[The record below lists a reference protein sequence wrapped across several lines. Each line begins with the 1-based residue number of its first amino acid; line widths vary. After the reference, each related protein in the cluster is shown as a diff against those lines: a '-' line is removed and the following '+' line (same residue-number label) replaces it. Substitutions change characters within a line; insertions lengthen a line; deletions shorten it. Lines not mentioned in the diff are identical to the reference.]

1 MPNWEPNRARVE
13 WDYGAAEAAIAALR
27 RAADE
32 LDLTTN
38 KRERVAGEARAEWRG
53 RYRESFDGQFQQMVS
68 RARQLAAEYR
78 DTANQIGR
86 ASQRAWEEQR
96 RREAAIAR
104 WEAEKA
110 AEERERP
117 WWQFW

>member
-13 WDYGAAEAAIAALR
+13 WDHGAAEAAIAALL

-32 LDLTTN
+32 LLSTTVQ
-38 KRERVAGEARAEWRG
+38 RERVAREAQVEWRG

-68 RARQLAAEYR
+68 RAHELEAKYR
-78 DTANQIGR
+78 DAANQIAR
-86 ASQRAWEEQR
+86 ASQRAGEEQR
-96 RREAAIAR
+96 RREEEIAR